1 MQSGTAAVT
10 HPGTAAATATAPVAT
25 NGAVATPMKFSTNF
39 SRIPVQRHDGTAAA
53 RRTIVSRVS
62 YAKHELR
69 EYIGWPRCCAA
80 RSASERLRA
89 KDSAILLPH
98 SRRSWR
104 SQDSASLSVLSF
116 FCAASINR
124 KTESCP
130 CAACDAML
138 RADYECFLSRNLSRR
153 KYNSDITQKSRVSK
167 VKTKS
172 KRSFLNLVA

>member
-104 SQDSASLSVLSF
+104 SQDSASLLSSAF
-116 FCAASINR
+116 SARRAPTEKPNR
-124 KTESCP
+124 VP
-130 CAACDAML
+130 AH
-138 RADYECFLSRNLSRR
+138 RATLCFVR
-153 KYNSDITQKSRVSK
+153 ITNAFYRVIYRA
-167 VKTKS
+167 VNIT
-172 KRSFLNLVA
+172 AI